1 MMPPAFLLLSA
12 VLMVALHLLVPVRQI
27 VQAPWRALGA
37 LPLAAGIGVVLWVA
51 RMFRRRDTTIRPF
64 EESSS
69 LVVEGPFRISRNPV
83 YLSLVLALLGVGLLL
98 GSLTPFLVVPAFAL
112 LIDRRF
118 IRVEEA
124 MLERRF
130 GSQYLALKSRV
141 RRWL

>member
-27 VQAPWRALGA
+27 VQAPWRALGV

-64 EESSS
+64 EESST
-69 LVVEGPFRISRNPV
+69 LVVEGPFRFSRNPI